1 MTEYLSRTVSLGT
14 GALTEFSLDFE
25 YINRSH
31 VKVAI
36 DGDLYTG
43 TITFLSPTTIQ
54 ISPAPADGAEVVRYR
69 QTPIEELLASLAGKS
84 TFNSQEA
91 DLINTQLLYL
101 LQEATDLALSPT
113 IRVPQFIS
121 FMVTENFA
129 INEICGPY
137 VVPFAMQLPASLS
150 GSQFAVPVN
159 PPNAHTFSIRK
170 NNSTEIGTLGIST
183 SGVVTVTFATQQS
196 FAIGDTLSLVTTL
209 DGGLTNFG
217 CNLKMILAP

>member
-1 MTEYLSRTVSLGT
+1 MTEFLSRTVSLGT
-14 GALTEFSLDFE
+14 GAIDVFTLDFE
-25 YINRSH
+25 YLNRTH

-36 DGDLYTG
+36 DGELYTG
-43 TITFLSPTTIQ
+43 VITFLSPTSIQ
-54 ISPAPADGAEVVRYR
+54 LDHMPADGAEVVRYR
-69 QTPIEELLASLAGKS
+69 QTPLEELLASLAGKS

-91 DLINTQLLYL
+91 DLINKQLLYL
-101 LQEATDLALSPT
+101 IQEATDLGLSPT

-129 INEICGPY
+129 VNEICGPY
-137 VVPFAMQLPASLS
+137 VVPFPMQLPLNLS

-159 PPNAHTFSIRK
+159 PSSPHTFSIRK
-170 NNSTEIGTLGIST
+170 NGVQIGTLAIATNG
-183 SGVVTVTFATQQS
+183 TVTPTFASSTS
-196 FAIGDTLSLVTTL
+196 FAIGDSLTLVTTL